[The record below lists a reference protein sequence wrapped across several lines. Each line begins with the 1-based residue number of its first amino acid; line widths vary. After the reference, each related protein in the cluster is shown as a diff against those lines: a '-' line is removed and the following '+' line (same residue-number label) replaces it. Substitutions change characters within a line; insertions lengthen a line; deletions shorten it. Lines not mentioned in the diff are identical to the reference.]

1 VSFDFMLQTFV
12 FQRFATA
19 VDRYF
24 SLDSQGELL

>member
-1 VSFDFMLQTFV
+1 MFDFMLLTPI

-19 VDRYF
+19 MDRYF